1 MADNI
6 IRVYPG
12 GQSAVAGNATADATI
27 DARIAVKSPFIN
39 DPAQDT
45 FKLILNGESLFLTS
59 AGSTPSG
66 IDTTAFGVGAATQNT
81 VTGTSAFG
89 LRAAA
94 QNTGIHTSALGVNAA
109 YQNTGNQ
116 SSAFGVNAAYQNT
129 GNQASVFG
137 VNAAYQNVYAN
148 VSCFGHSSNATGA
161 NQVQLGDTTTTVYH
175 SGIAARSDRRDKRN
189 ISPLDTA
196 KWVDFFSQVAPVR
209 HVWDKRDAYRVEQSP
224 KDADG
229 NITKLIPFAA
239 VVTDGSKAGKRYH
252 ASFIAQDVRDL
263 LESTGLSAECSAV
276 KDASFDG
283 GEDVLSLDKEQ
294 LFVGMTVVVQDLLKR
309 IAALEAAK

>member
-12 GQSAVAGNATADATI
+12 GQSALAGNATADATI
-27 DARIAVKSPFIN
+27 DARIAVKSPFLN

-45 FKLILNGESLFLTS
+45 FKLILNGDSLSLTS

-66 IDTTAFGVGAATQNT
+66 TDTTAFGVGAATQNT
-81 VTGTSAFG
+81 GTGTTAFGITAAYQNTGPYTTAFG
-89 LRAAA
+89 LSAAA
-94 QNTGIHTSALGVNAA
+94 QNTGL
-109 YQNTGNQ
+109 NT
-116 SSAFGVNAAYQNT
+116 SAFGVNAAYQN
-129 GNQASVFG
+129 VHL
-137 VNAAYQNVYAN
+137 N
-148 VSCFGHSSNATGA
+148 VSCFGANSIATGA
-161 NQVQLGDTTTTVYH
+161 NQVQLGNTSTTVYH
-175 SGIAARSDRRDKRN
+175 SGIVARSDRRDKRN

-196 KWVDFFSQVAPVR
+196 KWVDFFSQVAPVK
-209 HVWDKRDAYRVEQSP
+209 HVWDKRDAYRIEQSP
-224 KDADG
+224 KDAEG
-229 NITKLIPFAA
+229 NVTKLISFAE
-239 VVTDGSKAGKRYH
+239 VVTNGSKAGKRYH

-309 IAALEAAK
+309 IAVLEAAK